1 MPQRKRRP
9 LGLISLPN
17 LDILV
22 DPETS
27 TFIELSEGEATL
39 WINLIGLIG
48 RKSGRLVKKD
58 MDDFFR
64 RAHEIGI
71 ISDERLGEILNAR
84 KGVPFPTIQQY
95 KKVRFD
101 TPGGKPVAHPF
112 SGIGKLRPN

>member
-1 MPQRKRRP
+1 MPQRKRLA

-27 TFIELSEGEATL
+27 SFIELTEGEGGM
-39 WINLIGLIG
+39 WMDLIGP
-48 RKSGRLVKKD
+48 KSGRLVKKD

-71 ISDERLGEILNAR
+71 ISDRRLQEILNQR
-84 KGVPFPTIQQY
+84 KDIPMPTIQQY
-95 KKVRFD
+95 KKVRFATAVD
-101 TPGGKPVAHPF
+101 QSIPHPVAKV
-112 SGIGKLRPN
+112 GKLRPN